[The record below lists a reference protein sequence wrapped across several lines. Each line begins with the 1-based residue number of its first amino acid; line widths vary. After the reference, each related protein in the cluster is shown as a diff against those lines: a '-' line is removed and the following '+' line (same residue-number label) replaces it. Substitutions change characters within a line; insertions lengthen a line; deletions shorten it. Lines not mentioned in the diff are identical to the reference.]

1 MRTPRSRLLFAA
13 GLATVLALSGCAAPS
28 TSDNT
33 GTNASVNVGLILE
46 PTDLNIRKT
55 SGVALDQV
63 LLDNVYEGLVRREA
77 DGSVVDSLAKSH
89 EISADGLTY
98 TFTLNDGVKFHSGAE
113 LKASDVVWSLNQVVT
128 DASIKDHATLAA
140 IRSVS
145 SPDPKTVVIELA
157 NPDSNLL
164 WNLGGR
170 AGQILEE
177 KATNDLATSAN
188 GTGPFELKA
197 GAWKQGDSLKL
208 ERNDNY
214 YGTKAKVREV
224 VFSYI
229 PDPTAA
235 INATLT
241 GDLDVQTGVDASLSP
256 QLERDKDVT
265 LTKGRTTDKYTLV
278 FNPKVPALADPKVR
292 EALRLGID
300 HKAIIDSIG
309 GAGVPQGGPI
319 PALDPGYQDLTGL
332 VPFDP
337 EKAKA
342 LLAEAGQSDLTLTL
356 TVANHYPTVISN
368 VLTSQFKNIGVTL
381 KVNRVEFPT
390 WLNDVYTNHDFDLSL
405 VNHAES
411 RDFANW
417 TDPTYYFGYN
427 NPHVQELYKE
437 SVAATDPKVA
447 DAKLAEAA
455 KIVAQDNPADWLFTG
470 TALTA
475 IRKGVT
481 GFPTDSTTSRLYLG
495 NLAVSE

>member
-1 MRTPRSRLLFAA
+1 MRTPRSRLALAA

-28 TSDNT
+28 PDKTDGSDAHVT
-33 GTNASVNVGLILE
+33 VGLVLE

-77 DGSVVDSLAKSH
+77 DGSVADSLAKSH
-89 EISADGLTY
+89 TVSPDGLTY
-98 TFTLNDGVKFHSGAE
+98 TFTLNENVHFHSGNA
-113 LKASDVVWSLNQVVT
+113 LTAQDVVWSLTQVLD
-128 DASIKDHATLAA
+128 DASVKDHATIAA
-140 IRSVS
+140 IRTVT
-145 SPDPKTVVIELA
+145 SPDPQTVVLTLS

-188 GTGPFELKA
+188 GTGPFLLKK
-197 GAWKQGDSLKL
+197 GAWKQGDSLTL
-208 ERNDNY
+208 DRNDDY
-214 YGTKAKVREV
+214 YGAKAKVSEITFR
-224 VFSYI
+224 YI
-229 PDPTAA
+229 QDPTAA

-241 GDLDVQTGVDASLSP
+241 GDLDVQTGVDANLRP
-256 QLERDKDVT
+256 QLARDADVKVT
-265 LTKGRTTDKYTLV
+265 EGRTTDKYTLV

-292 EALRLGID
+292 EALRTGID
-300 HKAIIDSIG
+300 HQAIIDSIG

-319 PALDPGYQDLTGL
+319 PELDPGYQDLTKEIT
-332 VPFDP
+332 FDP
-337 EKAKA
+337 AKAKS
-342 LLAEAGQSDLTLTL
+342 LLAEAGQSNLTLTL

-411 RDFANW
+411 RDFSNW
-417 TDPTYYFGYN
+417 TNPDYYFGYN
-427 NPHVQELYKE
+427 NPTVQALYAE
-437 SVAATDPKVA
+437 SVAATDPKVV
-447 DAKLAEAA
+447 DEKLAEAA
-455 KIVAQDNPADWLFTG
+455 RLVAADNPADWLFTG
-470 TALTA
+470 KSLTA
-475 IRKGVT
+475 VRSGVT
-481 GFPTDSTTSRLYLG
+481 GFPTDSTTSRLYLA
-495 NLAVSE
+495 NLTVTR